1 MTDGVFPDRLT
12 QLRARWESDPASRI
26 FLQLAEEYRHLG
38 RVQDALMILDKG
50 LKEHPGYLSAL
61 VAKGRCHLELGE
73 GEEARTVLERV
84 VKQDAT
90 QMVANKLL
98 VRAYLETSD
107 PVKARERLD
116 LYSLLNDSDP
126 EIEDLRRRIRQME
139 KPAAPERPALEAD
152 PFALPPPP
160 AGPDDSTVTLVKGPW
175 ATTTPAAAEV
185 FDLAPPAP
193 PARHGGDD
201 IFELAPP
208 PAPTRPAAAPVPPAP
223 STAALEA
230 DIFTLEPAAPP
241 PVPVFEPE
249 PEAAGD
255 EDQLFPGLSSRDSR
269 RRYLDALGAEGL
281 FAFEPPRAP
290 EPAAAPPPRPAPPPQ
305 ILAEPAPFAPPPPIS
320 LTAEPFAPGPGPMDL
335 FAPEPYVPEPIVPEP
350 IPAEPEAPA
359 AEAEEASWLDEAA
372 AAAPAASPAPPPEP
386 LMPPIFAPEPLAPI
400 DLDATTADELWAEEP
415 ARLEPEPVESEPLR
429 PPVFDL
435 EPPPAP
441 VFDVAPVLAPEPAP
455 LMAEPEPEAEA
466 EPEPAPESAVATA
479 TLGELYFRQG
489 HYAEAERIFREVLQR
504 EPANAP
510 AHAGL
515 ERLAALGPRPETPRL
530 DARRLLTGFRQ
541 DASRPVDVQVRAR
554 KTWVLTRYLDRLR
567 QARRPSDV
575 S

>member
-38 RVQDALMILDKG
+38 RVQDALAVLDKG

-73 GEEARTVLERV
+73 GEEARVVLERV

-160 AGPDDSTVTLVKGPW
+160 AAV
-175 ATTTPAAAEV
+175 EV

-193 PARHGGDD
+193 PAHHGGDD

-208 PAPTRPAAAPVPPAP
+208 PAPPRSAAAPVPPAP
-223 STAALEA
+223 STAGLEA
-230 DIFTLEPAAPP
+230 DIFTLESAAPP
-241 PVPVFEPE
+241 PPIPVFEPE
-249 PEAAGD
+249 PELAGG
-255 EDQLFPGLSSRDSR
+255 EEQLFPGLSSRDSR
-269 RRYLDALGAEGL
+269 RRYLDALDAEGL

-305 ILAEPAPFAPPPPIS
+305 ILAEPAPFTPPPPIS
-320 LTAEPFAPGPGPMDL
+320 LTAEPFAPGPGPVDL
-335 FAPEPYVPEPIVPEP
+335 FAPEPFVPEPIVPEP

-372 AAAPAASPAPPPEP
+372 AAAPATSPAPPPES
-386 LMPPIFAPEPLAPI
+386 LMPPIFAPEPAVPI

-415 ARLEPEPVESEPLR
+415 ASFEPEPVDPEPLR

-455 LMAEPEPEAEA
+455 LRIEPEREPEAEVEA

-489 HYAEAERIFREVLQR
+489 HYAEAERIFHEVLQR
-504 EPANAP
+504 EPANAS

-515 ERLAALGPRPETPRL
+515 ERLAALGPQPETPHL
-530 DARRLLTGFRQ
+530 DARRLLAGFRQ
-541 DASRPVDVQVRAR
+541 DASRPADVQVRAR

>member
-38 RVQDALMILDKG
+38 RVQDALAVLDKG

-73 GEEARTVLERV
+73 GEEARVVLERV

-98 VRAYLETSD
+98 VRAYLETGD

-139 KPAAPERPALEAD
+139 KPAPPERPSMDAD
-152 PFALPPPP
+152 PFALDQLS
-160 AGPDDSTVTLVKGPW
+160 AGPDDSTVVLLRSSGV
-175 ATTTPAAAEV
+175 PARPVEV
-185 FDLAPPAP
+185 FDLAPPVP
-193 PARHGGDD
+193 SRGGDD
-201 IFELAPP
+201 IFDLASV
-208 PAPTRPAAAPVPPAP
+208 PAVPRPAAVPAP
-223 STAALEA
+223 AAADFKSDDFPMEA
-230 DIFTLEPAAPP
+230 AAPP
-241 PVPVFEPE
+241 PVPVFETEEE
-249 PEAAGD
+249 PAGD

-269 RRYLDALGAEGL
+269 RRYMDALGAEGL
-281 FAFEPPRAP
+281 FAFEPVRAP
-290 EPAAAPPPRPAPPPQ
+290 EPVAPPAPQPPPPPQ
-305 ILAEPAPFAPPPPIS
+305 VLADPAPFAPPPPIS
-320 LTAEPFAPGPGPMDL
+320 LTAEPFAPGPGPVDL
-335 FAPEPYVPEPIVPEP
+335 FAPEPF
-350 IPAEPEAPA
+350 APEAPP
-359 AEAEEASWLDEAA
+359 AEEASWLDEAV
-372 AAAPAASPAPPPEP
+372 AAAPAVSPAPPPEP
-386 LMPPIFAPEPLAPI
+386 LMPPIFEPEPPAPL
-400 DLDATTADELWAEEP
+400 DLDATTADELWSEEP
-415 ARLEPEPVESEPLR
+415 P
-429 PPVFDL
+429 PPVFEP

-441 VFDVAPVLAPEPAP
+441 VFEAAPAFAP
-455 LMAEPEPEAEA
+455 EPEPEPEQEA
-466 EPEPAPESAVATA
+466 ATA

-504 EPANAP
+504 EPANAS
-510 AHAGL
+510 ARAAL
-515 ERLAALGPRPETPRL
+515 DQIAALGPQPETPRL
-530 DARRLLTGFRQ
+530 DARRLLAGYRH
-541 DASRPVDVQVRAR
+541 DASRPADVEVRSR
-554 KTWVLTRYLDRLR
+554 KAWVLTRYLDRLR